1 MTGDPRT
8 VSPPEQV
15 HGSSRDATGPEI
27 RLFGHAAPLDSPLV
41 RAIAGSATLGLPLL
55 AFTAA
60 VAFVLGPAEQQV
72 TQNFLISLVAVV
84 GFGIYSGN
92 TGILTFGHAAF
103 MGVAAYAAGILTIPP
118 AIKATELPNL
128 MPFLREIE
136 LPLFAAAIVALFVVA
151 IVALLFG
158 VPLSRLSAA
167 ATPIATL
174 AMLMIIYVV
183 LVGSADVTR
192 GSQTFYGLPS
202 DVNLLVVLG
211 AAIVAIFVARLFR
224 ESVIGLRVRASR
236 EDELA
241 ARSMGID
248 VRNLRLVAWML
259 SAVVVGVA
267 GILLGHTLT
276 AFSPKQFYFTLQFA
290 LVAMLVVGGPT
301 TVTGAVGGSFLVSL
315 LVEIARRFEG
325 VFAGMSIGGTTIQG
339 VFGLQEVTLGLL
351 IILVMYRR
359 RDGLLGRLELDEFLV
374 GQWARWRDRGRSPDE
389 SASAGQ
395 DPSPNNNPVDDI
407 SDNQQWGAK

>member
-1 MTGDPRT
+1 MSQPGTDPRRAA
-8 VSPPEQV
+8 
-15 HGSSRDATGPEI
+15 RDQAEMASKGPEA
-27 RLFGHAAPLDSPLV
+27 RVLGRTMSLDSPLV
-41 RAIAGSATLGLPLL
+41 RALAGSTTLGLPLV

-60 VAFVLGPAEQQV
+60 VALVLGPAEQQV

-103 MGVAAYAAGILTIPP
+103 MGVAAYASGILTIPP
-118 AIKATELPNL
+118 AIKATALPHL
-128 MPFLREIE
+128 MPFLRDIE
-136 LPLFAAAIVALFVVA
+136 LPLFAAAAIALLVVA
-151 IVALLFG
+151 AVALLFG

-174 AMLMIIYVV
+174 AMLMITYVV

-202 DVNLLVVLG
+202 DVSLLTALG
-211 AAIVAIFVARLFR
+211 AAIAAIFVARLFR
-224 ESVIGLRVRASR
+224 ESVAGLRVRASR

-241 ARSMGID
+241 AHSTGID
-248 VRNLRLVAWML
+248 VHNLRLASWML
-259 SAVVVGVA
+259 SAIIVGVA

-301 TVTGAVGGSFLVSL
+301 TVTGAVGGSVIVSA

-325 VFAGMSIGGTTIQG
+325 VFAGLSIGGTTIQG

-374 GQWARWRDRGRSPDE
+374 GRWLRQRHSGRPAGPPQALTTGRPPGHE
-389 SASAGQ
+389 ASRH
-395 DPSPNNNPVDDI
+395 VT
-407 SDNQQWGAK
+407 DNEKGA